1 MKVVALIS
9 GGKDSCFNMM
19 HCVANGHEI
28 VALANLKPAAATGKD
43 ELDSYM
49 YQTVGHDAIELYRDC
64 MNLPLFRREIRGE
77 ARAQGADY
85 RPTVDDE
92 VEDLYELLSAVKA
105 AIPDVE
111 GVASGAILSNYQ
123 RVRVENVCSRLGLT
137 SFAYLWR
144 RDQKQLLEEMIES
157 GLDAVLI
164 KVAAMGLKRNHL
176 GKTLNEMYPHLLQM
190 HERFDAHICGEG
202 GEFESFTRDCPLFVK
217 RIILDEVE
225 TVIHSDDAVAVVAY
239 LRIKKAHVEDK
250 APEDIGLTEEQ
261 RAMLLS
267 NGRTTNTDCPSKEV
281 ASLMVQEMSSDLLVD
296 KEQSATPLRCRPENR
311 WRPPYFTIPGIQ
323 VQNVTP
329 NKAQGT
335 LEEETTIILDYL
347 QGQLVSCGLTWD
359 NVVMMHV
366 YVRDMSAFGRL
377 NAAYNR
383 YFGLNPPP
391 RVTVEVALPG
401 DSQVQIDCLAY
412 QYADPAHR
420 KETLHVQ
427 SVSYWAPANIGPY
440 SQAAMVS
447 DHIYVAG
454 QIGLIPNTMQ
464 LPSATSVDPTRR
476 IMAGLME
483 EITTSLRS
491 LERIVVALS
500 ADVARD
506 AAACVCYV
514 TDARFGLVARKIWEE
529 RVGPQVPAVFVTV
542 PGLPRN
548 AKVEWQVLFGN
559 RSARRSLVDEYHE
572 EPVIE
577 VLERYLQ
584 AQSSV
589 DADICWEVQS
599 WHRGNLGCV
608 VGTCGQRDLST
619 PLTQSILTTAWR
631 TLLAS
636 LSEILDG
643 VSERTLGV
651 KEVISI
657 RVFYH
662 CNIPLAWIEK
672 AVKWETASGQGD
684 FITFVPVSNINASL
698 SALAVSVHAS
708 RSSPEV

>member
-77 ARAQGADY
+77 ALAQGADY
-85 RPTVDDE
+85 RPTADDE

-123 RVRVENVCSRLGLT
+123 RVRVENVKDTIHCHLHMPAAQSLT
-137 SFAYLWR
+137 
-144 RDQKQLLEEMIES
+144 DQKELLEEMIES
-157 GLDAVLI
+157 GLNAVLI
-164 KVAAMGLKRNHL
+164 KVAAMGEQSDVQCIFCNPKPITLIFKGLKRNHL
-176 GKTLNEMYPHLLQM
+176 GKTLNDMYPHLLQM
-190 HERFDAHICGEG
+190 NERFDAHICGEG
-202 GEFESFTRDCPLFVK
+202 GEFESLTLDCPLFVK

-250 APEDIGLTEEQ
+250 ALEDIGLTEEK

-267 NGRTTNTDCPSKEV
+267 KGRTTNTDCPSKEL
-281 ASLMVQEMSSDLLVD
+281 ASLMLQEISSDLLVD
-296 KEQSATPLRCRPENR
+296 KEQTVIPLRCRPRIR
-311 WRPPYFTIPGIQ
+311 WRPPYFTIPGIK

-335 LEEETTIILDYL
+335 LEEETTIILNYL
-347 QGQLVSCGLTWD
+347 QDQLVSCGLTWD
-359 NVVMMHV
+359 NVVMIHV

-377 NAAYNR
+377 NAAYNK
-383 YFGLNPPP
+383 YFGINPPP
-391 RVTVEVALPG
+391 RVTVEVALPE

-412 QYADPAHR
+412 QYADPAHG

-464 LPSATSVDPTRR
+464 LPSPTLVDPTRQ
-476 IMAGLME
+476 ILAGLME

-500 ADVARD
+500 AGLARD

-514 TDARFGLVARKIWEE
+514 TDARFGPVARRMWEE
-529 RVGPQVPAVFVTV
+529 RVGPQVPAVFVIV

-559 RSARRSLVDEYHE
+559 RSARQWSVDEYHDE
-572 EPVIE
+572 AEME
-577 VLERYLQ
+577 VDERYLQ
-584 AQSSV
+584 AQSS
-589 DADICWEVQS
+589 ADSDTCWEVQS

-619 PLTQSILTTAWR
+619 PLTPSILTTAWR

-651 KEVISI
+651 SDVISI
-657 RVFYH
+657 TVFYH
-662 CNIPLAWIEK
+662 CNIPLAWIETGN
-672 AVKWETASGQGD
+672 EE
-684 FITFVPVSNINASL
+684 L
-698 SALAVSVHAS
+698 
-708 RSSPEV
+708 